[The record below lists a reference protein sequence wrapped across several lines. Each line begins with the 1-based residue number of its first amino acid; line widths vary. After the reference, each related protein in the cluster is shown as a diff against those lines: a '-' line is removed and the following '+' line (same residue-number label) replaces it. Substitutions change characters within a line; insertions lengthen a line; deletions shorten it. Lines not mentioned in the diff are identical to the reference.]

1 MDIIGVIGIIVVAL
15 GMIYATYDSHF
26 ERKEKEEK

>member
-1 MDIIGVIGIIVVAL
+1 MDVIAVIGIIIVAA

-26 ERKEKEEK
+26 ESKEKKG